1 MAGPAPTE
9 AVEAV
14 RRGPAR
20 ERRERVIEE
29 AEFRSILSLARR
41 VLDVYGRHETSDS
54 SRISYT
60 HGDVNISSKR
70 DVIDIFF
77 KGSLVFRHD
86 PSGGMTDFFETQG
99 IWIDEI
105 DRMARAIPPS
115 SSGIASQR
123 Q

>member
-1 MAGPAPTE
+1 M
-9 AVEAV
+9 
-14 RRGPAR
+14 
-20 ERRERVIEE
+20 IEE
-29 AEFRSILSLARR
+29 DEFRSISSLARR
-41 VLDVYGRHETSDS
+41 VLDVYGRNDTSDS
-54 SRISYT
+54 ARVIYV

-70 DVIDIFF
+70 EVIDIFF

-86 PSGGMTDFFETQG
+86 PKGEITDFFETKG

-105 DRMARAIPPS
+105 DRMARAVLPS